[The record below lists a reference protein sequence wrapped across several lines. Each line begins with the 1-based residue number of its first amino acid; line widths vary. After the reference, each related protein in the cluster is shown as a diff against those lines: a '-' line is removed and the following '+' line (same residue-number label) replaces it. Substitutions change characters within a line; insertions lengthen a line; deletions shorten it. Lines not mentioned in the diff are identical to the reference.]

1 MKGRVKPLPHIC
13 NAHIPSCILSD
24 HCCKSKVKDPQGL
37 QRLAGLQKLLLQDEL
52 QHLEMTTGFSEGLR
66 SHPVPR
72 RCVKIKRPGKAV
84 KPPKNGMHT
93 GARLH
98 INDSRPAAH
107 HYAAGQWKLP
117 HLA

>member
-1 MKGRVKPLPHIC
+1 MQWGW
-13 NAHIPSCILSD
+13 AD
-24 HCCKSKVKDPQGL
+24 
-37 QRLAGLQKLLLQDEL
+37 LADLEEDCLLQDEL

-72 RCVKIKRPGKAV
+72 RCVKIKRPGKPA
-84 KPPKNGMHT
+84 KNGKNGLQS

-107 HYAAGQWKLP
+107 HYAAGNYLEAARYSCKAVSAEFP
-117 HLA
+117 